1 MPSEH
6 GLTTMGMAMAG
17 KASRFAFK
25 LVALAVAVPVG
36 KVVTAS
42 TSKLWT
48 AARPGR
54 APVNPRD
61 ADTNWKD
68 ALLWASLSGFGVAV
82 AQLATTKGADT
93 IWRAMTGRPSPKPKQ
108 VSDEKGPKA
117 PSVVTAANA

>member
-1 MPSEH
+1 
-6 GLTTMGMAMAG
+6 MGWHMAG
-17 KASRFAFK
+17 AASRFAFK
-25 LVALAVAVPVG
+25 LVAVAVAVPVG
-36 KVVTAS
+36 KVVSSAS
-42 TSKLWT
+42 SKAWT

-68 ALLWASLSGFGVAV
+68 ALLWASLTGVGAAV

-93 IWRAMTGRPSPKPKQ
+93 IWRAMTGHPSPRPKQ

-117 PSVVTAANA
+117 PSALTAINA